1 MSANLDALVEGI
13 RAKRSEKLPQ
23 AKARLEKL
31 KAAKQS
37 VIDAK
42 SKAKLV
48 AGSSP
53 ELQANLYGLPY
64 DQTVSMLDAAIEA
77 SENAVNRLSRESINI
92 GVAGMA
98 GQGKSQI
105 LQMLT
110 GLGDKQIPT
119 GDGGY
124 CTGSRSV
131 IRNAETNRATIYF
144 KTEADLMEKIVLP
157 ACRSLSVSPC
167 PGSIS
172 AFLQSNLPPQPNDPQ
187 KANEW
192 INLYELQRDLNKNSR
207 LLGCLGSK
215 PIEVGFDDLRRYV
228 TKDEGDREFQ
238 VVDHVEVET
247 RFDSGLPMGMLVFD
261 LPGLRDPAPG
271 IREAMLKSI
280 KDDSD
285 IVFLMR
291 RPNLLRDDWGDDDI
305 GINAMLQKVY
315 ADDGVEPKDWL
326 LLVMNHVRDH
336 ENKDGEIIKGNEK
349 ILDYM
354 FEKVAYRFP
363 GFHAV
368 KCDCGDKE
376 AVRKMV
382 NDNIEVLIQ
391 QTSRIDDLRISQ
403 ADAKFAVAMS
413 AVRSLADAFSSAV
426 GQSVAQSGGFEY
438 DDHWDQFKA
447 DLRAPFKKSV
457 DGQLGD
463 LQQTFKASLKG
474 AFGAAYK
481 TMKKIYE
488 ECESAP
494 NVKFPSEFP
503 VVDKE
508 GLVRMLKGEDSTAV
522 AIARAARNQLNA
534 VVGLLRS
541 ELQGCCEEL
550 RAMYLSNV
558 VKSVTNGNAAI
569 QALLQSV
576 PEQERSTPAGVV
588 SVLKNRLEEGGGSMG
603 AVVAALENLLHFDV
617 SYETQLLP
625 YLFDCPEFVEKL
637 DPDSP
642 NSDLG
647 KLADY
652 LNKDFREDFNGQADV
667 LFNSLK
673 NYSLNWIAPLA
684 NARSEGPCEEV
695 SKGIMRVVKANY
707 RNFIALFVWG
717 VETVKEWKAYTR
729 TNAAT
734 LWPEEFDKAIQ
745 QSQIGKQLR
754 DIVTMLRKDAA

>member
-1 MSANLDALVEGI
+1 MSANLDALVNGI
-13 RAKRSEKLPQ
+13 RNKRKEKLPQ
-23 AKARLEKL
+23 ANARLEKL

-48 AGSSP
+48 ADGSP
-53 ELQANLYGLPY
+53 ELQANLYDLPY
-64 DQTVSMLDAAIEA
+64 DQTVRMLDAAIEA
-77 SENAVNRLSRESINI
+77 SENAVSRLSRESINI
-92 GVAGMA
+92 GVAGKA
-98 GQGKSQI
+98 RQGKSMI
-105 LQMLT
+105 LQMIT
-110 GLGDKQIPT
+110 GLSDRQIPT
-119 GDGGY
+119 GSGGF
-124 CTGSRSV
+124 CTASKSEIRNGSRSHAK
-131 IRNAETNRATIYF
+131 ICF
-144 KTEADLMEKIVLP
+144 KDEADLMAQAILP
-157 ACRSLSVSPC
+157 GYQMLSISPR
-167 PGSIS
+167 PGSVS
-172 AFLQSNLPPQPNDPQ
+172 AFLNSALPPAPTGYDEKKIWTYLDELHNDLKDENLRRRLVDQPR
-187 KANEW
+187 E
-192 INLYELQRDLNKNSR
+192 
-207 LLGCLGSK
+207 
-215 PIEVGFDDLRRYV
+215 IEVGLDDLRRYV
-228 TKDEGDREFQ
+228 TKDKGDRIFQ
-238 VVDHVEVET
+238 VIDHVEIET
-247 RFDSGLPMGMLVFD
+247 QFDSGLPEGMKVFD
-261 LPGLRDPAPG
+261 LPGLEDPMPG
-271 IREAMLKSI
+271 VLENMMKSV
-280 KDDSD
+280 KEDAD
-285 IVFLMR
+285 IVFF
-291 RPNLLRDDWGDDDI
+291 LRKPSPTGDQWNKSDIEIMTKLQNVYDDDSV
-305 GINAMLQKVY
+305 KP
-315 ADDGVEPKDWL
+315 EDWL
-326 LLVMNHVRDH
+326 LLVLNHMPSAD
-336 ENKDGEIIKGNEK
+336 KGQDNGGNVDSM
-349 ILDYM
+349 LDAVPK
-354 FEKVAYRFP
+354 EFP
-363 GFHAV
+363 GMKGV
-368 KCDCGDKE
+368 KCNCGDKN
-376 AVRKMV
+376 AVRDMLR
-382 NDNIEVLIQ
+382 DNVKDLVQ

-403 ADAKFAVAMS
+403 SDTKFAVAMS

-426 GQSVAQSGGFEY
+426 GQSVAQSGGFDY

-474 AFGAAYK
+474 AFCAAYK

-488 ECESAP
+488 KCESAP
-494 NVKFPSEFP
+494 NAKFPSEFP
-503 VVDKE
+503 VVDKD

-534 VVGLLRS
+534 VVGLLRT

-550 RAMYLSNV
+550 RTIYLSNV
-558 VKSVTNGNAAI
+558 VKSVTNGNAAL

-576 PEQERSTPAGVV
+576 PEQDRSTPAGVV
-588 SVLKNRLEEGGGSMG
+588 AALKNRLGEGGNSVGT
-603 AVVAALENLLHFDV
+603 VVSALENLLHFDV

-652 LNKDFREDFNGQADV
+652 LNKEFRDDFSGQADV

-717 VETVKEWKAYTR
+717 VETVKEWKIYTR

-734 LWPEEFDKAIQ
+734 LWPADFDKSIQ
-745 QSQIGKQLR
+745 QSQIGSQLR
-754 DIVTMLRKDAA
+754 DIVKMLRKAAA